1 MPKKVKGYKELT
13 EELELVLIELESG
26 ELTVE
31 DSMKK
36 YESGVQ
42 LTKELLKILEKA
54 EEKVKLIQNDE
65 EMEF

>member
-13 EELELVLIELESG
+13 EELESVLIELESG